1 MTYSIEI
8 TGTAEK
14 QLKRIGRPEQ
24 IRLRDAIR
32 GLAQEPRPQGFKKLK
47 ERDGYRIRVGAYRVI
62 YDIADQVLRVLV
74 FKVGHRRDVYR

>member
-1 MTYSIEI
+1 MTYSIQI
-8 TGTAEK
+8 TSTAEK

-32 GLAQEPRPQGFKKLK
+32 ALAQEPRPHGFKKLK

-62 YDIADQVLRVLV
+62 YDINDQVLRVLV